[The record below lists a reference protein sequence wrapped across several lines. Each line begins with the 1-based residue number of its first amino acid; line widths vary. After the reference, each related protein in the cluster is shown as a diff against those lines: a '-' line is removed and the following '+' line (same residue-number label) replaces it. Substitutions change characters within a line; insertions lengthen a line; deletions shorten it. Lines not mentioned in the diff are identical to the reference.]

1 MGFVRVSMLL
11 FCVYSTV
18 EPALAADI
26 TSMPIERQV
35 AEVSARLEGVMTTSA
50 QAAANAKA
58 PDVRMTTCRVRAVD
72 APAFVLLY
80 QEQAMS
86 VSLDKP
92 YRQRFLLIAPSSDQ
106 KTVESLTFKPTEPKS
121 LTGLCSKPEA
131 ERVVP
136 FKLSATGADCR
147 VLLKPV
153 GEDFV
158 GNTPEQGCPANVRGA
173 VRITNTVTLY
183 KDGMDTQ
190 DRGFDAEGK
199 QVWGAKE
206 SSYQFRRSSP

>member
-1 MGFVRVSMLL
+1 MSFVKVSMLVCCL
-11 FCVYSTV
+11 YWIA
-18 EPALAADI
+18 EQALAADI
-26 TSMPIERQV
+26 VSMPIERQV

-58 PDVRMTTCRVRAVD
+58 PDVRMTTCRVRGVE
-72 APAFVLLY
+72 APAFLLY

-92 YRQRFLLIAPSSDQ
+92 YRQRYLLIAPSSDQ
-106 KTVESLTFKPTEPKS
+106 QTVESLTFKPTEPKL

-136 FKLSATGADCR
+136 FRLSATAADCR

-173 VRITNTVTLY
+173 VRIT
-183 KDGMDTQ
+183 
-190 DRGFDAEGK
+190 
-199 QVWGAKE
+199 
-206 SSYQFRRSSP
+206 